1 VPLVRSISK
10 RFLPNKQESI
20 DHAPGPSIATL
31 TDSTASK
38 TWIQVCSCREWSHKA
53 IQPSSRAASVPITG
67 VHRPAI
73 RKTPAPAAIK
83 SGTRAIA
90 SDGFAES
97 AAMAKQIRA
106 IPRQLRSRS
115 RPTPGQ
121 LFGKVENRRCRAY
134 PNSIVWRSRWRSIPP
149 IERFGFPCSRDV
161 LFTKAR

>member
-1 VPLVRSISK
+1 VPLVQSISR
-10 RFLPNKQESI
+10 RFLPNRQESI

-31 TDSTASK
+31 TDSTARK
-38 TWIQVCSCREWSHKA
+38 TWSQVCSCSHKA
-53 IQPSSRAASVPITG
+53 IQPSSRAASAPING

-83 SGTRAIA
+83 SGIRAIA

-97 AAMAKQIRA
+97 AAMAKQISA
-106 IPRQLRSRS
+106 IPRQLRTRS

-134 PNSIVWRSRWRSIPP
+134 PNFNRMEVALAFDSPNRALRHPLF
-149 IERFGFPCSRDV
+149 EGFSV
-161 LFTKAR
+161 TKAR

>member
-1 VPLVRSISK
+1 MPLVRSISK

-31 TDSTASK
+31 TDSAARK
-38 TWIQVCSCREWSHKA
+38 TWIQVCSCREWSQKA
-53 IQPSSRAASVPITG
+53 IQPSSRAASAPITG

-73 RKTPAPAAIK
+73 RKTPAPASIK
-83 SGTRAIA
+83 SGTRPIA
-90 SDGFAES
+90 PDGFADS

-134 PNSIVWRSRWRSIPP
+134 PNFNRMEVAPAFDSPNRALRHPLF
-149 IERFGFPCSRDV
+149 EGFSV
-161 LFTKAR
+161 TKAR

>member
-1 VPLVRSISK
+1 MPLVQSISR
-10 RFLPNKQESI
+10 RFLPNRQESI

-31 TDSTASK
+31 TDSTARK
-38 TWIQVCSCREWSHKA
+38 IWIQLCSCRERSHKA
-53 IQPSSRAASVPITG
+53 IQPSSRAASAPING
-67 VHRPAI
+67 VHRPVI

-83 SGTRAIA
+83 SGIRAIA

-97 AAMAKQIRA
+97 ASMAKQIRA
-106 IPRQLRSRS
+106 IPRQPRSRS